1 MLFHPRQ
8 LSDFWRDK
16 QPLEKLENLLER
28 ERDQLPLWVP
38 VALGCGIASWYV
50 LANFAWSLALISLC
64 GGLGLFAARA
74 AGRQGFV
81 LVRAAGCDRLRI
93 NLVPVLERGRSGIGA
108 AGGHHIQR
116 RDRAGRT
123 GFGAQYGPVDLAHR

>member
-28 ERDQLPLWVP
+28 ERDQLPLWVR

-50 LANFAWSLALISLC
+50 LANSAWSLAFISLC
-64 GGLGLFAARA
+64 AGLGLFAAMTGRERRA
-74 AGRQGFV
+74 GKALFWFA
-81 LVRAAGCDRLRI
+81 LLAAIGCALIWFRSWSAAA
-93 NLVPVLERGRSGIGA
+93 PVLERPVVTFSMPRLSGSSRFWRVIWSG
-108 AGGHHIQR
+108 
-116 RDRAGRT
+116 
-123 GFGAQYGPVDLAHR
+123 